1 MISDGNREI
10 RQATEIGN
18 THVVVAS
25 LPSSQFMCMVVFKCS
40 NFQFFNSTNN
50 NL

>member
-18 THVVVAS
+18 MHVGVVLFTS
-25 LPSSQFMCMVVFKCS
+25 CQLMCVVVFKSS
-40 NFQFFNSTNN
+40 NIQIFSFN
-50 NL
+50 